1 MVPNAPT
8 ATSVFV
14 GLDLGT
20 SGLKGV
26 VIDSLGN
33 VVASARSDYPSHRP
47 VVGASEQDPNDWVQA
62 IKNVIGDLSAAIP
75 AAQWSGIGLSAM
87 IPTMVITDSQGEPVH
102 RAVTWEDARAQVH
115 GEHLRDRV
123 GAKSVYDQT
132 GQWLDG
138 RYLLPMFARIAAEL
152 PETQLHLLG
161 AKDWIL
167 HWLTGEF
174 ATDPATATGTGAYEL
189 SSQSYSS
196 AITAAAVELAGRSLP
211 TLAPVTESTH
221 LYRLADQR
229 AHDLEL
235 PIGLPVAVG
244 AADAVAAILGL
255 GVRTPGDVV
264 YLAGTST
271 VIVGIDERAHFDES
285 QRFLVTP
292 LALDGYGHE
301 MDLLAT
307 GSAMAWLTDLL
318 GLESPDELTVL
329 ARSVLP
335 DHDGLPTMLGYVA
348 PGEQGALW
356 DPSLTGII
364 EGMTLHTNAS
374 DLARALLTSITLESA
389 RCIGVWDENS
399 TTRGVIHVAGRGI
412 NPDALQELA
421 DATGRKT
428 HSCGLAETP
437 HSAVGAALIVAAALG
452 ISPLPIHHTDA
463 LEMTPRPEAAAMWNQ
478 LHLRHEDL
486 RARTSAHTQH

>member
-1 MVPNAPT
+1 MVSSVPT
-8 ATSVFV
+8 ANSVFV

-26 VIDSLGN
+26 VIDSLGT
-33 VVASARSDYPSHRP
+33 VIASARFDYPSHRP
-47 VVGASEQDPNDWVQA
+47 AIGASEQDPNDWVQA
-62 IKNVIGDLSAAIP
+62 IVKVIGDLSTTIP
-75 AAQWSGIGLSAM
+75 ATQWSGIGLSAM

-102 RAVTWEDARAQVH
+102 RAITWEDARAQVLGDH
-115 GEHLRDRV
+115 VRERV
-123 GAKSVYDQT
+123 GAKSVYEKT

-138 RYLLPMFARIAAEL
+138 RYLLPMFARVAADL
-152 PETQLHLLG
+152 PETQLYLLG

-196 AITAAAVELAGRSLP
+196 TIAAAAAELAGRSLP

-221 LYRLADQR
+221 IYRLTHQR
-229 AHDLEL
+229 ARELEL
-235 PIGLPVAVG
+235 PIDLPIAVG

-255 GVRTPGDVV
+255 GVHTPGDVV

-271 VIVGIDERAHFDES
+271 VIVGIDERAHFDVS

-307 GSAMAWLTDLL
+307 GSAIAWLTDLL
-318 GLESPDELTVL
+318 GLDSPDELTTL
-329 ARSVLP
+329 ARTVAP

-356 DPSLTGII
+356 DPALTGII
-364 EGMTLHTNAS
+364 EGMTLHTSAS
-374 DLARALLTSITLESA
+374 DIARALLTSITLESA
-389 RCIGVWDENS
+389 RCIDVWDENS

-412 NPDALQELA
+412 SSDALQELA

-428 HSCGLAETP
+428 HACGLVETP

-452 ISPLPIHHTDA
+452 VSPLPIHHRDDS
-463 LEMTPRPEAAAMWNQ
+463 EMTPRPEAAAVWNQ
-478 LHLRHEDL
+478 LHQRHEDL
-486 RARTSAHTQH
+486 RARTSAHTQN